1 MASMSIY
8 QDIARRTGGDIYIG
22 VVGPVRTGKS
32 TFIKRF
38 METTV
43 LPGIADDYDRE
54 RAKDEMPQSAAGKTV
69 MTTEPKFIPDEAV
82 AITVGSARL
91 RIKMVDCV
99 GYIVPN
105 ALGQTEEGKPRMVM
119 TPWSSDPIPFGEA
132 AEIGTKKVITD
143 HSTIGILVTTD
154 GSITELSRPE
164 YEETERRVVSEL
176 QALHKPFV
184 IVLNSAHPESPE
196 AEALALELE
205 ERYGVPVALVSC
217 LTLDADD
224 ILHILGL
231 ILEEFPLSEVNV
243 ELPEWTEALE
253 EDHPVLLSLRQSLLD
268 AAGKITKTG
277 QAASTFA
284 SLCAD
289 ASDGSMANE
298 YIESCVITDV
308 DMGRGAATLRVT
320 LDRALYYQVLSG
332 WTGIEIKNECELIGN
347 YRALAAIGRKY
358 DKIASALAQVEAT
371 GYGIVEPDIADMRL
385 EEPKI
390 VRHSGG
396 WGVKLKASAPSIH
409 LIRANI
415 ETEISP
421 VVGTE
426 EQSED
431 LVKFLLDEYSENPS
445 RIWTTNL
452 FGKTLHELVNEG
464 IHTKLAGMP
473 EDARQKLA
481 DTLSRII
488 NEGSSGLI
496 CILL

>member
-8 QDIARRTGGDIYIG
+8 QDIATRTGGDIYIG

-38 METTV
+38 METMV
-43 LPGIADDYDRE
+43 LPGIAGDYDRE

-82 AITVGSARL
+82 AISVGNARL
-91 RIKMVDCV
+91 RVKMVDCV
-99 GYIVPN
+99 GYIVPG
-105 ALGQTEEGKPRMVM
+105 ALGQTEDGKPRMVM
-119 TPWSSDPIPFGEA
+119 TPWSESPLPFGEA
-132 AEIGTKKVITD
+132 AEIGTKKVIND
-143 HSTIGILVTTD
+143 HSTIGVLVTTD
-154 GSITELSRPE
+154 GSITELTRPE
-164 YEETERRVVSEL
+164 YEEAERRVVSEL

-184 IVLNSAHPESPE
+184 IVLNSAHPDSPE

-205 ERYGVPVALVSC
+205 NRYGVPVALVSC

-231 ILEEFPLSEVNV
+231 ILGEFPLREVKV
-243 ELPEWTEALE
+243 DLPEWTEALE
-253 EDHPVLLSLRQSLLD
+253 DDHPVLTSLRKDLLE
-268 AAGKITKTG
+268 AAAKISKTG
-277 QAASTFA
+277 QAEEIFE
-284 SLCAD
+284 SL
-289 ASDGSMANE
+289 GSGE
-298 YIESCVITDV
+298 YIDTCRITDI
-308 DMGRGAATLRVT
+308 DMGSGTARLAVT
-320 LDRALYYQVLSG
+320 LHPALYYQVLSG
-332 WTGIEIKNECELIGN
+332 WTGLPIESESELISTF
-347 YRALAAIGRKY
+347 RELASIGRKY
-358 DKIASALAQVEAT
+358 EKIAGALAQVEQT
-371 GYGIVEPDIADMRL
+371 GYGIVEPDITDMRL

-390 VRHSGG
+390 VRHTGG

-431 LVKFLLDEYSENPS
+431 LVKYLLDEFDENPS

-473 EDARQKLA
+473 EDARLKLA

>member
-8 QDIARRTGGDIYIG
+8 EDIATRTGGDIYIG

-38 METTV
+38 METMV
-43 LPGIADDYDRE
+43 LPVIPSDYDRE

-69 MTTEPKFIPDEAV
+69 MTTEPKFIPDEAI
-82 AITVGSARL
+82 AISVGNARL
-91 RIKMVDCV
+91 RVKMIDCV
-99 GYIVPN
+99 GYIVPS
-105 ALGQTEEGKPRMVM
+105 ALGQNEDGKPRMVM
-119 TPWSSDPIPFGEA
+119 TPWSETPLPFGEA

-143 HSTIGILVTTD
+143 HSTIGVLVTTD
-154 GSITELSRPE
+154 GSITELNRPE
-164 YEETERRVVSEL
+164 YEEAERRVVNEL
-176 QALHKPFV
+176 QALNKPFV

-205 ERYGVPVALVSC
+205 ARYGVPVALVSC

-231 ILEEFPLSEVNV
+231 VLEEFPLREVKID
-243 ELPEWTEALE
+243 LPEWTDALE
-253 EDHPVLLSLRQSLLD
+253 EDHPVLTSIRNQLLD
-268 AAGKITKTG
+268 CAAKISKTG
-277 QAASTFA
+277 QAESLFA
-284 SLCAD
+284 SLEK
-289 ASDGSMANE
+289 GE
-298 YIESCVITDV
+298 YIDTCRITEI
-308 DMGRGAATLRVT
+308 DMGSGSATLGVT
-320 LDRALYYQVLSG
+320 LHRALYYQVLSG
-332 WTGIEIKNECELIGN
+332 WTGLTIESESELISTF
-347 YRALAAIGRKY
+347 RTMASVKRKY
-358 DKIASALAQVEAT
+358 DKIASALAQVEQT
-371 GYGIVEPDIADMRL
+371 GYGIVEPDISDMRL

-390 VRHSGG
+390 VRHTGG

-421 VVGTE
+421 VVGSE
-426 EQSED
+426 QQSED
-431 LVKFLLDEYSENPS
+431 LVKYLLEEFDENPS

-473 EDARQKLA
+473 EDARLKLA
-481 DTLSRII
+481 DTLGRII

>member
-8 QDIARRTGGDIYIG
+8 QDIATRTGGDIYIG

-38 METTV
+38 METLV
-43 LPGIADDYDRE
+43 LPGIAGDYDRE

-82 AITVGSARL
+82 EISVGSAARL
-91 RIKMVDCV
+91 RVKMVDCV
-99 GYIVPN
+99 GYIVPQ
-105 ALGQTEEGKPRMVM
+105 ALGQTEDGKPRMVM
-119 TPWSSDPIPFGEA
+119 TPWSTSPLPFGEA

-143 HSTIGILVTTD
+143 HSTIGVLVTTD
-154 GSITELSRPE
+154 GSITELTRPE
-164 YEETERRVVSEL
+164 YEDAERRVVSEL
-176 QALHKPFV
+176 QAMHKPFV
-184 IVLNSAHPESPE
+184 IVLNSARPESPE

-205 ERYGVPVALVSC
+205 ARYNVPVALVSC

-231 ILEEFPLSEVNV
+231 VLEEFPLREVKVN
-243 ELPEWTEALE
+243 LPEWTEALE
-253 EDHPVLLSLRQSLLD
+253 EDHPVLQSIRKDLLE
-268 AAGKITKTG
+268 AAARITKTG
-277 QAASTFA
+277 QAEEVFSAIA
-284 SLCAD
+284 
-289 ASDGSMANE
+289 GGE
-298 YIESCVITDV
+298 YIESSRISDIDLGT
-308 DMGRGAATLRVT
+308 GSATLAVA
-320 LDRALYYQVLSG
+320 LHPALYYQVLSG
-332 WTGIEIKNECELIGN
+332 WTGLNITDEGELISTF
-347 YRALAAIGRKY
+347 RTLAAVKRKY
-358 DKIASALAQVEAT
+358 DKIAGALSQVEQT
-371 GYGIVEPDIADMRL
+371 GYGIVEPDISDMRL

-396 WGVKLKASAPSIH
+396 YGVKLKASAPSIH

-426 EQSED
+426 QQSED
-431 LVKFLLDEYSENPS
+431 LVKYMLDEFDENPS

-464 IHTKLAGMP
+464 IHNKLAGMP
-473 EDARQKLA
+473 EDARLKLA